1 MKETQL
7 KDSVHSDSAGKQVL
21 SRRSL
26 IRAMALGFGSMTMTS
41 LVSCAPAAPAAPAG
55 SEAGASEETAP
66 AQERQ
71 TIVMWYDLG
80 ASDAQVWEQFCANYN
95 EVNEHPDITLEYEQ
109 FPGGEMGTKIMTSIA
124 TGDPPDIS
132 FRTMNDVAAW
142 HDAGGLAPLDDLMRT
157 VDLDLDDFLPQ
168 YIEWSSLEGQLYSI
182 TMDILPIA
190 ALINVNHAEEAGL
203 DIHNPPADGPS
214 LIEWSKAMTVKEGD
228 QIVRSGFLMTGSS
241 VQPNVVF
248 GIIAQQL
255 GAQPLNQDRSQV
267 TFNATDAPVQ
277 AAQWVLDTFD
287 KHEMATRDIAD
298 RYGAYGQQVG
308 SIFWTGPWTLFGYVN
323 TEGLDFI
330 TAPVS
335 LIGDTLTT
343 EAREYG
349 LVLFNAPDRSQEHLL
364 AGAKVIKWFSDNSML
379 WVTEGRGAP
388 PRRSILNDP
397 EYQSTGLD
405 WQLRKPFAEAVE
417 YSFFDYLN
425 MVDGGQFA
433 FYAGGS
439 STVPKAMDPVWAREK
454 SIEEGL
460 ADLEQAWQKILD
472 QRKA

>member
-1 MKETQL
+1 MKEAQPN
-7 KDSVHSDSAGKQVL
+7 DSVRIDSAGTPML

-26 IRAMALGFGSMTMTS
+26 MRGMAFGLGGLAMTS
-41 LVSCAPAAPAAPAG
+41 LAACAPAAAPAAEESMDEEAAPAPMQ
-55 SEAGASEETAP
+55 ETV
-66 AQERQ
+66 
-71 TIVMWYDLG
+71 IMWYDLG
-80 ASDAQVWEQFCANYN
+80 ASDAQVWERFCENYN
-95 EVNEHPDITLEYEQ
+95 EANEHPDINFEYEQ
-109 FPGGEMGTKIMTSIA
+109 VGGGEMGTKIMASIA

-132 FRTMNDVAAW
+132 FRTMNDVAVW
-142 HDAGGLAPLDDLMRT
+142 HQAGGLAPLDDLMET
-157 VDLDLDDFLPQ
+157 VGLDLDDFLPQ

-203 DIHNPPADGPS
+203 DVSNPPADGPS

-228 QIVRSGFLMTGSS
+228 QITRSGFLMTGSS

-255 GAQPLNQDRSQV
+255 GAQPLNDDRTSV
-267 TFNATDAPVQ
+267 TFNDTDAPIQ

-287 KHEMATRDIAD
+287 EHEMSTRDIAD

-349 LVLFNAPDRSQEHLL
+349 LALFTAPGRTEDHLV

-388 PRRSILNDP
+388 PRRSILDDP
-397 EYQSTGLD
+397 DYMTLGLD
-405 WQLRKPFAEAVE
+405 WELRKPFAEAVE

-433 FYAGGS
+433 FYAGS
-439 STVPKAMDPVWAREK
+439 SAIVPKSMDPVWAGEK

-460 ADLEQAWQKILD
+460 ADVEEAWQKILD
-472 QRKA
+472 ERNA